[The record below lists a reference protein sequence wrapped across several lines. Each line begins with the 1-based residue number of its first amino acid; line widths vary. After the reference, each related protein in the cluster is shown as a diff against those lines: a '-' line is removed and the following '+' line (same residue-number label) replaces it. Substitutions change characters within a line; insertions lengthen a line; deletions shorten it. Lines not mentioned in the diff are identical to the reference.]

1 MFHKDLPDLGI
12 FSKSLQYRGDFI
24 SFGRKTVHPGVRI
37 CTGQIVLCMVAGYDH
52 ERRQHDLFRMKA
64 VGSPEKGV
72 QGRIGFY
79 SSKKNI
85 FMSGIFKTVIQSSIN
100 RVCVVLCSMSH
111 QYKCSVRIHVPEFIC
126 NYPDDR
132 LVIFFCCEKRISEN
146 NTGKTVTKRK
156 RIGFHLI
163 IFDTV
168 DHMSRLYDHIGDTI
182 QKHLFQSFLYR
193 VDRKTVPLF
202 QFGND
207 HFACPCTVGGT
218 GRECIGNIVLDG
230 FDGKLTGVFIAC
242 AETYY

>member
-1 MFHKDLPDLGI
+1 
-12 FSKSLQYRGDFI
+12 
-24 SFGRKTVHPGVRI
+24 
-37 CTGQIVLCMVAGYDH
+37 
-52 ERRQHDLFRMKA
+52 
-64 VGSPEKGV
+64 
-72 QGRIGFY
+72 
-79 SSKKNI
+79 
-85 FMSGIFKTVIQSSIN
+85 MSGIFKTVIQSSIN
-100 RVCVVLCSMSH
+100 RVCVVFCSMSH

-182 QKHLFQSFLYR
+182 QKHLFQSLLYR

-230 FDGKLTGVFIAC
+230 SMVSLRVFS
-242 AETYY
+242 